1 MKPMLFPQGQLRRSG
16 VSKTGMEPLGSFFG
30 LFLPGLMCYQGAQ
43 PAWIIVSKQQNGGQV
58 WAYWTGWSWAVLGQ
72 TTGQEREALSTGL
85 NTGWPHAAKM
95 TILGTGAIP
104 KAQEV
109 GKGGGRGHEPLP
121 CTSRLQGASIGQP
134 TGSRTSLVGMDGSLE
149 GVRD

>member
-1 MKPMLFPQGQLRRSG
+1 MLFPQGQLRRSG

-109 GKGGGRGHEPLP
+109 GGGGEAEGMNLCHAPPGCRGPAL
-121 CTSRLQGASIGQP
+121 
-134 TGSRTSLVGMDGSLE
+134 GSPQVAGLAWSAWMVLWRV
-149 GVRD
+149 

>member
-43 PAWIIVSKQQNGGQV
+43 PAWIIVIKQQNGGQV

-72 TTGQEREALSTGL
+72 THRA
-85 NTGWPHAAKM
+85 
-95 TILGTGAIP
+95 
-104 KAQEV
+104 
-109 GKGGGRGHEPLP
+109 GKRGPQHWAEH
-121 CTSRLQGASIGQP
+121 RLATCSQNDYPWDWGYS
-134 TGSRTSLVGMDGSLE
+134 
-149 GVRD
+149 